1 MRNAENIKQVEA
13 LGVDMIGLDFNPKSP
28 RYVNMINSG
37 SGTIPDK
44 ADKDMVRNGDGNKKA
59 KFAGVFTDDLPQNII
74 TRVYNFK
81 LDYVQL
87 NGEETPEMI
96 ENLKAT
102 VVPDI
107 KKDLKIIKTLKI
119 SCHEDFDKYSQY
131 EGVADLF
138 LFDMGYEAKE
148 TYNWSVLSTYKGSTP
163 FLLSGEIGPEDAGR
177 IKEFNHPMLYGI
189 DINSRFETEPGIK
202 DVAAI
207 SAFIKRI
214 IKS

>member
-1 MRNAENIKQVEA
+1 MRNAENIRQIEA
-13 LGVDMIGLDFNPKSP
+13 LGVDIIGLDFNPKSP
-28 RYVNMINSG
+28 RFVNMINSG
-37 SGTIPDK
+37 SGTIPDR
-44 ADKDMVRNGDGNKKA
+44 ADKDMVSNGGDNKKA
-59 KFAGVFTDDLPQNII
+59 KLAGVFANDLPQNII

-102 VVPDI
+102 IVPDI
-107 KKDLKIIKTLKI
+107 KKELKIIKTLKI

-131 EGVADLF
+131 EGIADLF
-138 LFDMGYEAKE
+138 LFDMGYEANE
-148 TYNWSVLSTYKGSTP
+148 IYNWSILSTYKGTTP

-177 IKEFNHPMLYGI
+177 IKNLSHQMLYGI

-202 DVAAI
+202 DIAAI
-207 SAFIKRI
+207 SAFTKEIN
-214 IKS
+214 SL